1 MNFLKRIFEK
11 TIAILIDYI
20 IGFIQYLVD
29 KVAYFLGGGNE
40 RGRLSATLLVI
51 NGFVFVI
58 SFIYVI
64 DFTFNISHILSSF
77 GLIDEPIEK
86 DLSSHQIKFYLKIF
100 FINLFIPFVNFFLNW
115 KEEEEWKKIQSEKS
129 KET

>member
-11 TIAILIDYI
+11 TITLPIAYI
-20 IGFIQYLVD
+20 HYLVN
-29 KVAYFLGGGNE
+29 KVGYFLGGGN
-40 RGRLSATLLVI
+40 GKSRLSGNLLVI

-64 DFTFNISHILSSF
+64 DYTFNISHILSSF
-77 GLIDEPIEK
+77 GLIDEPIDK

-100 FINLFIPFVNFFLNW
+100 FINLFIPSVNFFLNW
-115 KEEEEWKKIQSEKS
+115 KAEEEWKKIQSEKS